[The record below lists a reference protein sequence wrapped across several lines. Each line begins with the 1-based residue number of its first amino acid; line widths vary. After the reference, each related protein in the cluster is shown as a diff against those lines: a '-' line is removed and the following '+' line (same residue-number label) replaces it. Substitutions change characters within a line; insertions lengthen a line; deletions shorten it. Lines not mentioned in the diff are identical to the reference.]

1 MQAHLKPYQP
11 QYKHTENELNGCNM
25 QAAKSDPKQ
34 VNHKQARP
42 KRNINLPVK
51 LDL

>member
-1 MQAHLKPYQP
+1 MR
-11 QYKHTENELNGCNM
+11 TV
-25 QAAKSDPKQ
+25 KSDPKQ

-42 KRNINLPVK
+42 KRNIKPPVK